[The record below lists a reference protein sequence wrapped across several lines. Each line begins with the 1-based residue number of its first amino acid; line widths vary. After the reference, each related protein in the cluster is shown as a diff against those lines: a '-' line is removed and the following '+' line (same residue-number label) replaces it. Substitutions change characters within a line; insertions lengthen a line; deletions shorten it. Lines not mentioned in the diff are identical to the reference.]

1 MCDLVASPELCI
13 LMRNSPDQ
21 LLDRYELSPRDR
33 RRLVD
38 MVQQRGMAV
47 NCALYRANRIAPLYN
62 LMPHTCFLLGDALM
76 DEAIEFWKYFE
87 DTRLQFKEEV
97 EKFGDFLRERI
108 GLGLRQSPFLAE
120 ALEYELA
127 LNDFRF
133 IPRLEVLSRLQ
144 RSEAATDRSNR
155 IRLHPLIRVLLF
167 RHEPERLLQL
177 LNERQRPPYELDA
190 GEFWL
195 LLDGKGEEL
204 EAKRIGSDL
213 GRLLGA
219 IEAGTEVSLSADDVE
234 MLIEAGLTVRAA

>member
-38 MVQQRGMAV
+38 VVQQRGMAV

-76 DEAIEFWKYFE
+76 DEAVEFWKDFE
-87 DTRLQFKEEV
+87 ETRLQFKEEV

-108 GLGLRQSPFLAE
+108 ELGLLQSPFLGE

-144 RSEAATDRSNR
+144 RSEAAPDRSKR
-155 IRLHPLIRVLLF
+155 LRLHPLIRVLLF

-177 LNERQRPPYELDA
+177 LNERQSPPYELEA
-190 GEFWL
+190 GQFWL
-195 LLDGKGEEL
+195 LLDGKGEDL
-204 EAKRIGSDL
+204 EAKRIDSDL
-213 GRLLGA
+213 GSLLGA
-219 IEAGTEVSLSADDVE
+219 IEAGTELSLGAADVE